1 MLLAV
6 ALIAMTLIVVTSV
19 MLPLVRVPQAAPAR
33 ARYDR
38 AVYRSQLQELERD
51 VARGTVAQAEASTAR
66 LEIERRLLATDGSK
80 DSPPPSS
87 PSNPL
92 HAVVLALGIPA
103 GAALIYLALGSPSV
117 PDQPLVARAAQP
129 AIAQDAP
136 GHTDFA
142 AAAAKLEQLLKEN
155 PDDPEKWLLLA
166 RTHAELSNWQKS
178 ADAYHRV
185 IALMGGTPEVFAAY
199 GEMLVMDAGGMV
211 TPSARA
217 AFEAAVAKDP
227 TDVVAR
233 FYLGLGEAQ
242 SGNAAQAIEIWRRL
256 AGDLPADSPLRSEVA
271 RRIGEVA
278 RPAGLAV
285 PPLPPP
291 AQTAE
296 APVEAP
302 AATGAPGAAVAPGP
316 TAQDVAAAQEMSAE
330 DRQAMIR
337 SMVARLAER
346 LKSEPNDVDG
356 WMRLGRA
363 YGVLGERDK
372 AIDAYEHADRLAQVD
387 DQHREV
393 AAAIAALRAK

>member
-6 ALIAMTLIVVTSV
+6 ALIAMTLIVVTAV
-19 MLPLVRVPQAAPAR
+19 MLPLVRAPQAVPAR
-33 ARYDR
+33 ASYDR

-51 VARGTVAQAEASTAR
+51 LARGTVAQAEASTSR
-66 LEIERRLLATDGSK
+66 LEIERRLLAADGSK
-80 DSPPPSS
+80 GSAPSSS

-92 HAVVLALGIPA
+92 HAIALALGIPT
-103 GAALIYLALGSPSV
+103 GAALIYIALGSPSV

-129 AIAQDAP
+129 SIAQDAP

-155 PDDPEKWLLLA
+155 PDDPERWLLLA
-166 RTHAELSNWQKS
+166 RTHAELSNWQES

-185 IALMGGTPEVFAAY
+185 IALTGGTPEVFADY
-199 GEMLVMDAGGMV
+199 GEMLVMGADGIV

-217 AFEAAVAKDP
+217 AFEAAVSKDP
-227 TDVVAR
+227 TDAVAR

-242 SGNAAQAIEIWRRL
+242 GGGAAQAIEIWRRL
-256 AGDLPADSPLRSEVA
+256 AGDLPADSPIRSELT

-278 RPAGLAV
+278 RTAGIAA

-291 AQTAE
+291 AQIAE
-296 APVEAP
+296 APAL
-302 AATGAPGAAVAPGP
+302 AGAPGAPVTPGP

-330 DRQAMIR
+330 DRQTMIR

-346 LKSEPNDVDG
+346 LQSEPNDLDG
-356 WMRLGRA
+356 WLRLGRA

-372 AIDAYEHADRLAQVD
+372 AIDAYEHADRLVQGD